1 MKTPLKSSLR
11 LSEKHATK
19 SPVTMAVSPKMIK
32 WFSQSW
38 MLVVYVFLY
47 MPIVTLVIFSFNDS
61 QLAAVWSHASL
72 RWYAALMKDNDLI
85 SAVLLSLKIAF
96 LSALISV
103 FFGTF
108 TAFALNRYKRF
119 QGRTLLS
126 SMASTPLVMPD
137 VIVGL
142 SLLLMLV
149 SLQHWLGY
157 PERGLFTI
165 LLGHALLGTAYATVV
180 VTSRLREMDSK
191 LDEAAMDLGCQPFQV
206 FRLVTLPLLVPALV
220 SAFLLTFTLSF
231 DDVVLSSF
239 LSGPGYSTMPMVI
252 FSRARLG
259 LNPTINAVATV
270 TITVVTIAVLAS
282 SFYTSRQERNRKRE
296 VAQAYS
302 DMNK

>member
-1 MKTPLKSSLR
+1 MNQS
-11 LSEKHATK
+11 
-19 SPVTMAVSPKMIK
+19 MIK
-32 WFSQSW
+32 VFSKAW
-38 MLVVYVFLY
+38 MFAVYLFLYLPIIVLVVY
-47 MPIVTLVIFSFNDS
+47 SFNDS
-61 QLAAVWSHASL
+61 KLVTVWSHASL
-72 RWYAALMKDNDLI
+72 RWYTALAKDSDLI
-85 SAVLLSLKIAF
+85 AAVLLSLKIAF
-96 LSALISV
+96 LSALMSV

-119 QGRTLLS
+119 RGRTLLS
-126 SMASTPLVMPD
+126 SMSSMPLVMPD

-142 SLLLMLV
+142 SLLLMFV

-157 PERGLFTI
+157 PEKGLLTI

-191 LDEAAMDLGCQPFQV
+191 LDEAARDLGCKPFQV
-206 FRLVTLPLLVPALV
+206 FYLVTLPLLVPALV

-270 TITVVTIAVLAS
+270 TIVVVTMAVIAS
-282 SFYTSRQERNRKRE
+282 SFYTSHIERKRKRE
-296 VAQAYS
+296 MALAYS
-302 DMNK
+302 DANK

>member
-1 MKTPLKSSLR
+1 MTHTIDKLFSKTW
-11 LSEKHATK
+11 
-19 SPVTMAVSPKMIK
+19 MIAVYI
-32 WFSQSW
+32 
-38 MLVVYVFLY
+38 FLY
-47 MPIVTLVIFSFNDS
+47 MPIVTLVIFSFNNS
-61 QLAAVWSHASL
+61 PLVTVWTHASL
-72 RWYAALMKDNDLI
+72 RWYTALMSDGDLI
-85 SAVLLSLKIAF
+85 SAVGLSLKIAF

-119 QGRTLLS
+119 SGRTFLS

-191 LDEAAMDLGCQPFQV
+191 LDEAAMDLGCQPLQV

-239 LSGPGYSTMPMVI
+239 LSGPGYSTLPMVI

-270 TITVVTIAVLAS
+270 TITVVTIAVIAS
-282 SFYTSRQERNRKRE
+282 SFYTSHQERKRRRE
-296 VAQAYS
+296 VAEAYS
-302 DMNK
+302 DTNQ

>member
-1 MKTPLKSSLR
+1 MNQAIIKAFSKAWML
-11 LSEKHATK
+11 
-19 SPVTMAVSPKMIK
+19 AVYLFLYLPIIV
-32 WFSQSW
+32 
-38 MLVVYVFLY
+38 LVVY
-47 MPIVTLVIFSFNDS
+47 SFNDS
-61 QLAAVWSHASL
+61 KLVTVWSHASL
-72 RWYAALMKDNDLI
+72 RWYSALAKDSDLI
-85 SAVLLSLKIAF
+85 AAVGLSLKIAF
-96 LSALISV
+96 LSALMSV

-119 QGRTLLS
+119 RGRTLLS
-126 SMASTPLVMPD
+126 SMSSMPLVMPD

-180 VTSRLREMDSK
+180 VTSRLREMDNK
-191 LDEAAMDLGCQPFQV
+191 LDEAARDLGCKPFQV
-206 FRLVTLPLLVPALV
+206 FYLVTLPLLLPALV

-270 TITVVTIAVLAS
+270 TIVVVTMAVIAS
-282 SFYTSRQERNRKRE
+282 SFYTSHLERKRKRE
-296 VAQAYS
+296 VALAYS
-302 DMNK
+302 DANK

>member
-1 MKTPLKSSLR
+1 MNTN
-11 LSEKHATK
+11 
-19 SPVTMAVSPKMIK
+19 MIK
-32 WFSQSW
+32 LFSQSW
-38 MLVVYVFLY
+38 MVVVYIFLY

-61 QLAAVWSHASL
+61 QLVTVWSHASM
-72 RWYAALMKDNDLI
+72 RWYAALMNDSDLI
-85 SAVLLSLKIAF
+85 AAVALSLKIAF
-96 LSALISV
+96 FSALISV
-103 FFGTF
+103 FFGVF
-108 TAFALNRYKRF
+108 TAFCLNRYKRF
-119 QGRTLLS
+119 SGRTLLS
-126 SMASTPLVMPD
+126 SMATTPLVMPD

-149 SLQHWLGY
+149 SMQHWLGY

-180 VTSRLREMDSK
+180 VTSRLREMDGK
-191 LDEAAMDLGCQPFQV
+191 LDEAAMDLGCQPLQV
-206 FRLVTLPLLVPALV
+206 FRLVTLPLLLPALV

-270 TITVVTIAVLAS
+270 TIVVVTFAVIAS
-282 SFYTSRQERNRKRE
+282 SFYTSHQERKRRRE

-302 DMNK
+302 DSNK

>member
-1 MKTPLKSSLR
+1 MNQ
-11 LSEKHATK
+11 
-19 SPVTMAVSPKMIK
+19 AVNQLFAKFWMIA
-32 WFSQSW
+32 
-38 MLVVYVFLY
+38 VYLFLY
-47 MPIVTLVIFSFNDS
+47 LPIVTLVIFSFNDS
-61 QLAAVWSHASL
+61 RLVTVWSHAST
-72 RWYAALMKDNDLI
+72 RWYTALVNDRDLI
-85 SAVLLSLKIAF
+85 SAVFLSLRIAF
-96 LSALISV
+96 LSALMSV

-108 TAFALNRYKRF
+108 TAYALHRYSDFR
-119 QGRTLLS
+119 GRTLLS

-149 SLQHWLGY
+149 SFQHWLGF

-180 VTSRLREMDSK
+180 VTSRLHEMDGK
-191 LDEAAMDLGCQPFQV
+191 LEEAAMDLGCKPLQV
-206 FRLVTLPLLVPALV
+206 FTLVTFPLLIPALV

-239 LSGPGYSTMPMVI
+239 LNAPGYSTMPMVI

-270 TITVVTIAVLAS
+270 TITVVTIAVIAS
-282 SFYTSRQERNRKRE
+282 SFYQSHQERKRKRE
-296 VAQAYS
+296 IALAYS
-302 DMNK
+302 DKNV

>member
-1 MKTPLKSSLR
+1 MTSVIKSSMKQ
-11 LSEKHATK
+11 STNQA
-19 SPVTMAVSPKMIK
+19 MNPKVIK
-32 WFSQSW
+32 WFSRSW
-38 MLVVYVFLY
+38 MAAVYIFLY

-61 QLAAVWSHASL
+61 QLVTVWSHASL
-72 RWYAALMKDNDLI
+72 RWYEALIKDSDLI

-119 QGRTLLS
+119 PGRTLLS

-180 VTSRLREMDSK
+180 VSSRLREMDSK
-191 LDEAAMDLGCQPFQV
+191 LDEAAMDLGCLPFQV

-259 LNPTINAVATV
+259 LNPTINTVATV
-270 TITVVTIAVLAS
+270 TIAVVTIAVITS
-282 SFYTSRQERNRKRE
+282 SFYTSRQERKRKRE

-302 DMNK
+302 DTNK

>member
-1 MKTPLKSSLR
+1 MSQSSN
-11 LSEKHATK
+11 
-19 SPVTMAVSPKMIK
+19 KM
-32 WFSQSW
+32 FSQGW
-38 MLVVYVFLY
+38 MIAVYIFLY
-47 MPIVTLVIFSFNDS
+47 LPIITLVIFSFNDS
-61 QLAAVWSHASL
+61 RLVTVWSHASM
-72 RWYAALMKDNDLI
+72 RWYSALMNDRDLI
-85 SAVLLSLKIAF
+85 SAVFLSLKIAF
-96 LSALISV
+96 ISALMSV

-108 TAFALNRYKRF
+108 TAYALHRYNRFR
-119 QGRTLLS
+119 GRTLLA

-149 SLQHWLGY
+149 SIQHWLGF

-165 LLGHALLGTAYATVV
+165 LLGHALLGTAYASVV
-180 VTSRLREMDSK
+180 VTSRLREMDGK
-191 LDEAAMDLGCQPFQV
+191 LEEAAMDLGCKPLQV
-206 FRLVTLPLLVPALV
+206 FVLVTFPLLIPALV

-270 TITVVTIAVLAS
+270 TIVIVTIAVIAS
-282 SFYTSRQERNRKRE
+282 SLYQSNQERKRKRE
-296 VAQAYS
+296 VALAYS
-302 DMNK
+302 DKNS

>member
-1 MKTPLKSSLR
+1 MKPSMNQ
-11 LSEKHATK
+11 A
-19 SPVTMAVSPKMIK
+19 MSPKVIK

-38 MLVVYVFLY
+38 MIAVYIFLY

-61 QLAAVWSHASL
+61 QLVTVWSHASL
-72 RWYAALMKDNDLI
+72 RWYAALMKDDDLI
-85 SAVLLSLKIAF
+85 AAVGLSLRIAF

-119 QGRTLLS
+119 KGRTLLS

-149 SLQHWLGY
+149 SMQNWLGY

-165 LLGHALLGTAYATVV
+165 LLGHALLGTAYAAVV

-191 LDEAAMDLGCQPFQV
+191 LEEAAMDLGCKPFQV
-206 FRLVTLPLLVPALV
+206 FKLVTLPLLAPALV

-270 TITVVTIAVLAS
+270 TITVVTIAVIAS
-282 SFYTSRQERNRKRE
+282 SFYTSHQERKRKRE

-302 DMNK
+302 DTNK

>member
-1 MKTPLKSSLR
+1 
-11 LSEKHATK
+11 
-19 SPVTMAVSPKMIK
+19 MIK

-38 MLVVYVFLY
+38 MIMVYMFLY

-61 QLAAVWSHASL
+61 QLVTVWSHASM
-72 RWYAALMKDNDLI
+72 RWYVALMSDSDLI
-85 SAVLLSLKIAF
+85 AAVALSLKIAF
-96 LSALISV
+96 FSALISV
-103 FFGTF
+103 LFGVF
-108 TAFALNRYKRF
+108 TAFCLNRYKRF
-119 QGRTLLS
+119 SGRTLLS
-126 SMASTPLVMPD
+126 SMATTPLVMPD

-149 SLQHWLGY
+149 SMQHWLGY

-191 LDEAAMDLGCQPFQV
+191 LDEAAMDLGCQPLQV
-206 FRLVTLPLLVPALV
+206 FRLVTFPLLLPALV

-270 TITVVTIAVLAS
+270 TIVVVTFAVIVS
-282 SFYTSRQERNRKRE
+282 SFYTSHQERKRRRE
-296 VAQAYS
+296 IAQAYS
-302 DMNK
+302 DTNK

>member
-1 MKTPLKSSLR
+1 M
-11 LSEKHATK
+11 
-19 SPVTMAVSPKMIK
+19 
-32 WFSQSW
+32 
-38 MLVVYVFLY
+38 VYMFLY

-61 QLAAVWSHASL
+61 QLVTVWSHASM
-72 RWYAALMKDNDLI
+72 RWYVALMSDSDLI
-85 SAVLLSLKIAF
+85 AAVALSLKIAF
-96 LSALISV
+96 FSALISV
-103 FFGTF
+103 LFGVF
-108 TAFALNRYKRF
+108 TAFCLNRYKRF
-119 QGRTLLS
+119 SGRTLLS
-126 SMASTPLVMPD
+126 SMATTPLVMPD

-149 SLQHWLGY
+149 SMQHWLGY

-191 LDEAAMDLGCQPFQV
+191 LDEAAMDLGCQPLQV
-206 FRLVTLPLLVPALV
+206 FRLVTFPLLLPALV

-270 TITVVTIAVLAS
+270 TIVVVTFAVIAS
-282 SFYTSRQERNRKRE
+282 SFYTSHQERKRRRE
-296 VAQAYS
+296 IAQAYS
-302 DMNK
+302 DTNK

>member
-1 MKTPLKSSLR
+1 MNTN
-11 LSEKHATK
+11 
-19 SPVTMAVSPKMIK
+19 MIK

-38 MLVVYVFLY
+38 MIMVYMFLY

-61 QLAAVWSHASL
+61 QLVSVWSHASM
-72 RWYAALMKDNDLI
+72 RWYVALMSDSDLI
-85 SAVLLSLKIAF
+85 AAVALSLKIAF
-96 LSALISV
+96 FSALISV
-103 FFGTF
+103 LFGVF
-108 TAFALNRYKRF
+108 TAFCLNRYKRF
-119 QGRTLLS
+119 SGRTLLS
-126 SMASTPLVMPD
+126 SMATTPLVMPD

-149 SLQHWLGY
+149 SMQHWLGY

-191 LDEAAMDLGCQPFQV
+191 LDEAAMDLGCQPLQV
-206 FRLVTLPLLVPALV
+206 FRLVTFPLLLPALV

-270 TITVVTIAVLAS
+270 TIVVVTFAVIAS
-282 SFYTSRQERNRKRE
+282 SFYTSHQERKRRRE
-296 VAQAYS
+296 IAQAYS
-302 DMNK
+302 DTNK

>member
-1 MKTPLKSSLR
+1 MNQS
-11 LSEKHATK
+11 
-19 SPVTMAVSPKMIK
+19 MIK
-32 WFSQSW
+32 GFSKAW
-38 MLVVYVFLY
+38 MFAVYLFLYLPIIVLVVY
-47 MPIVTLVIFSFNDS
+47 SFNDS
-61 QLAAVWSHASL
+61 KLVTVWSHASL
-72 RWYAALMKDNDLI
+72 RWYSALAKDADLI
-85 SAVLLSLKIAF
+85 AAVWLSLKIAF
-96 LSALISV
+96 LSALMSV

-119 QGRTLLS
+119 RGRTLLS
-126 SMASTPLVMPD
+126 SMSSMPLVMPD

-142 SLLLMLV
+142 SLLLMFV

-157 PERGLFTI
+157 PEKSLLTI

-191 LDEAAMDLGCQPFQV
+191 LEEAAMDLGCKPLQV
-206 FRLVTLPLLVPALV
+206 FYLVTLPLLVPALV

-270 TITVVTIAVLAS
+270 TIVVVTMAVIAS
-282 SFYTSRQERNRKRE
+282 SFYTSHIERKRKRE
-296 VAQAYS
+296 MALAYS
-302 DMNK
+302 DANK

>member
-1 MKTPLKSSLR
+1 MTDAMNKLFSKGW
-11 LSEKHATK
+11 
-19 SPVTMAVSPKMIK
+19 MIAVYI
-32 WFSQSW
+32 
-38 MLVVYVFLY
+38 FLY
-47 MPIVTLVIFSFNDS
+47 MPIVTLVIFSFNNS
-61 QLAAVWSHASL
+61 PLVTVWTHASL
-72 RWYAALMKDNDLI
+72 RWYTALMSDSDLI

-119 QGRTLLS
+119 SGRTLLS

-165 LLGHALLGTAYATVV
+165 LLGHALLGTAYAAVV

-191 LDEAAMDLGCQPFQV
+191 LDEAAMDLGCKPLQV
-206 FRLVTLPLLVPALV
+206 FMLVTLPLLVPALV

-239 LSGPGYSTMPMVI
+239 LSGPGYSTLPMVI

-270 TITVVTIAVLAS
+270 TITVVTIAVIAS
-282 SFYTSRQERNRKRE
+282 SFYTSHQERKRKRE

-302 DMNK
+302 DTNQ

>member
-1 MKTPLKSSLR
+1 M
-11 LSEKHATK
+11 
-19 SPVTMAVSPKMIK
+19 
-32 WFSQSW
+32 SQASNKIFAKSW
-38 MLVVYVFLY
+38 MVAVYVFLY
-47 MPIVTLVIFSFNDS
+47 LPIITLVIFSFNDS
-61 QLAAVWSHASL
+61 RLVTVWSHASF
-72 RWYAALMKDNDLI
+72 RWYHALVLDSDLI

-96 LSALISV
+96 LSALMSV

-108 TAFALNRYKRF
+108 TAYALHRYSHFR
-119 QGRTLLS
+119 GRTLLN
-126 SMASTPLVMPD
+126 SMATTPLVMPD

-149 SLQHWLGY
+149 SVQHWLGF

-165 LLGHALLGTAYATVV
+165 LLGHALLGTAYANVV
-180 VTSRLREMDSK
+180 VTSRLHEMDGR
-191 LDEAAMDLGCQPFQV
+191 LDEAAMDLGCKPLQV
-206 FRLVTLPLLVPALV
+206 FTLVTFPLLVPALV

-270 TITVVTIAVLAS
+270 TISIVTIAVIAS
-282 SFYTSRQERNRKRE
+282 SFYTSAQERRRKRE
-296 VAQAYS
+296 TALAYS
-302 DMNK
+302 DKNQ

>member
-1 MKTPLKSSLR
+1 MSQASNKLFAKGW
-11 LSEKHATK
+11 
-19 SPVTMAVSPKMIK
+19 MIA
-32 WFSQSW
+32 
-38 MLVVYVFLY
+38 VYVFLY
-47 MPIVTLVIFSFNDS
+47 LPIITLIVFSFNDS
-61 QLAAVWSHASL
+61 KLVTVWSHASM
-72 RWYAALMKDNDLI
+72 RWYSALMDDSDLI
-85 SAVLLSLKIAF
+85 SAVFLSLKIAF
-96 LSALISV
+96 LSALMSV

-108 TAFALNRYKRF
+108 TAFALHRYSHFR
-119 QGRTLLS
+119 GRTLLS

-149 SLQHWLGY
+149 SIQHWLGF

-165 LLGHALLGTAYATVV
+165 LLGHALLGTAYAAVV
-180 VTSRLREMDSK
+180 VSSRLREMDGR
-191 LDEAAMDLGCQPFQV
+191 LDEAAMDLGCKPLQV
-206 FRLVTLPLLVPALV
+206 FTLVTFPLLLPALV

-270 TITVVTIAVLAS
+270 TIVVVTIAVVAS
-282 SFYTSRQERNRKRE
+282 SFYQSHQERKRKRE
-296 VAQAYS
+296 VALAYS
-302 DMNK
+302 DKNV

>member
-1 MKTPLKSSLR
+1 MSQASNKIFAKGW
-11 LSEKHATK
+11 
-19 SPVTMAVSPKMIK
+19 MFAVYLFLYLPIIT
-32 WFSQSW
+32 
-38 MLVVYVFLY
+38 LVV
-47 MPIVTLVIFSFNDS
+47 FSFNDS
-61 QLAAVWSHASL
+61 KLVTVWSHASL
-72 RWYAALMKDNDLI
+72 RWYSALMQDSDLI
-85 SAVLLSLKIAF
+85 SAVILSLKIAF
-96 LSALISV
+96 LSALMSV

-108 TAFALNRYKRF
+108 TAFTLHRYTYFR
-119 QGRTLLS
+119 GRMLLS
-126 SMASTPLVMPD
+126 SMATTPLVMPD

-149 SLQHWLGY
+149 SIQHWLGF

-180 VTSRLREMDSK
+180 VTSRLREMDGR
-191 LDEAAMDLGCQPFQV
+191 LDEAAMDLGCKPLQV
-206 FRLVTLPLLVPALV
+206 FWLVTLPLLLPGLV

-270 TITVVTIAVLAS
+270 TIVAVTIAVVAS
-282 SFYTSRQERNRKRE
+282 SFYTSHQERKHKRE
-296 VAQAYS
+296 EAQAYS
-302 DMNK
+302 DANK

>member
-1 MKTPLKSSLR
+1 MNKTFGR
-11 LSEKHATK
+11 LWM
-19 SPVTMAVSPKMIK
+19 VAVYI
-32 WFSQSW
+32 
-38 MLVVYVFLY
+38 FLY
-47 MPIVTLVIFSFNDS
+47 MPIITLVIYSFNAS
-61 QLAAVWSHASL
+61 PLVTVWTEASL
-72 RWYAALMKDNDLI
+72 RWYVALSKDSDLI
-85 SAVLLSLKIAF
+85 AAVGLSLKIAF
-96 LSALISV
+96 LSALMSV

-108 TAFALNRYKRF
+108 TAFALTRYKRF
-119 QGRTLLS
+119 PGRTLLS

-149 SLQHWLGY
+149 SLQHWLGF

-180 VTSRLREMDSK
+180 ITSRLREMDGR
-191 LDEAAMDLGCQPFQV
+191 LDEAAMDLGCKPFQV
-206 FRLVTLPLLVPALV
+206 FRLVTLPLLIPALV

-231 DDVVLSSF
+231 DDVVLSAF

-270 TITVVTIAVLAS
+270 TIVVVSIAVIAS
-282 SFYTSRQERNRKRE
+282 SIYQSRAERQRKRE
-296 VAQAYS
+296 VAEAYS
-302 DMNK
+302 DANH

>member
-1 MKTPLKSSLR
+1 MNKLFSK
-11 LSEKHATK
+11 
-19 SPVTMAVSPKMIK
+19 VWMIAV
-32 WFSQSW
+32 
-38 MLVVYVFLY
+38 YAFLY
-47 MPIVTLVIFSFNDS
+47 LPIVTLVIYSFNDS
-61 QLAAVWSHASL
+61 PLVTVWSHASL
-72 RWYAALMKDNDLI
+72 RWYHALVHDSDLI
-85 SAVLLSLKIAF
+85 SAVGLSLKIA
-96 LSALISV
+96 LISALMSV

-108 TAFALNRYKRF
+108 TAFALARYRRF
-119 QGRTLLS
+119 FGRTLLS

-149 SLQHWLGY
+149 SMQHWLGF

-165 LLGHALLGTAYATVV
+165 LLGHALLGTAYANVV
-180 VTSRLREMDSK
+180 ITSRLHEMDGK

-239 LSGPGYSTMPMVI
+239 LSGPGFSTLPMVI

-259 LNPTINAVATV
+259 LNPSINAVATV
-270 TITVVTIAVLAS
+270 TIFIVTLAVIAFSLQQ
-282 SFYTSRQERNRKRE
+282 SRAERQRKRE
-296 VAQAYS
+296 MSLAYS
-302 DMNK
+302 EANQTA